1 MASHYEANMA
11 FDLGNLAAFDITSI
25 DPSEIFQVT
34 LQNSKKLL
42 EKLYSLEKEQ
52 NEEGD
57 FLILPQ
63 PITKIPRER
72 RPPEPKP
79 MTKWEKFRVQNGLGR
94 RVKRSRLVYED
105 SVDGYVPRYGAYSLK
120 KLKNKQNAIV
130 EEKNGENPMDK
141 QSESRSLARLEQ
153 KKREIQNKFV
163 AEGKKSKKDIEKS
176 LLIARS
182 STAKLDV
189 LPKKRTVPR
198 NHTSMNDEKK
208 HNLELFDQITKKKK
222 V

>member
-1 MASHYEANMA
+1 MAALYEGNIT

-25 DPSEIFQVT
+25 DPSEIFQLT

-42 EKLYSLEKEQ
+42 EKLHGLEKEQ
-52 NEEGD
+52 NDEGD
-57 FLILPQ
+57 FLVLPK

-72 RPPEPKP
+72 RPPSPKP

-94 RVKRSRLVYED
+94 RVKRSRLVYETT
-105 SVDGYVPRYGAYSLK
+105 VDGYVPRYGAYSLK
-120 KLKNKQNAIV
+120 KLKSKQNAIV
-130 EEKNGENPMDK
+130 EEKNGENPTERA
-141 QSESRSLARLEQ
+141 SEQKSLARLEQ

-163 AEGKKSKKDIEKS
+163 AEGKKSRKDVEKS
-176 LLIARS
+176 LQIAKS
-182 STAKLDV
+182 STAKLDT

-198 NHTSMNDEKK
+198 SHASIGDEKK
-208 HNLELFDQITKKKK
+208 HNLELFDQINKRKK